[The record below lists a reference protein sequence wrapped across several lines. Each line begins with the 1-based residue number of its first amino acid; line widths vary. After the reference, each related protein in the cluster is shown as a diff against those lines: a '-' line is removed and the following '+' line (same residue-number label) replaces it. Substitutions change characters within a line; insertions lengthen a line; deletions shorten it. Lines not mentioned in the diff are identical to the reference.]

1 VTDDALQAA
10 IDAIDAAHAATK
22 AAQAAQAAA
31 NGSNGSSLPDGRTG
45 EQVGS
50 WRVYKLPAGDFRDGD
65 PVMLLVPEDEQ
76 EAAYR
81 GVNGVVCQVDD
92 GMVTIRYVTEVTVQP
107 EQVGLIVSPTGVAP

>member
-31 NGSNGSSLPDGRTG
+31 SGSSLPDGRAG

-50 WRVYKLPAGDFRDGD
+50 WRVYKLPAGDFQDGD
-65 PVMLLVPEDEQ
+65 PVMLLVAEEQ
-76 EAAYR
+76 DEAAYR
-81 GVNGVVCQVDD
+81 GVNGVVCEVD
-92 GMVTIRYVTEVTVQP
+92 GEMVTIRYVTEVTVRSD
-107 EQVGLIVSPTGVAP
+107 QVGLIVSPTGVAP